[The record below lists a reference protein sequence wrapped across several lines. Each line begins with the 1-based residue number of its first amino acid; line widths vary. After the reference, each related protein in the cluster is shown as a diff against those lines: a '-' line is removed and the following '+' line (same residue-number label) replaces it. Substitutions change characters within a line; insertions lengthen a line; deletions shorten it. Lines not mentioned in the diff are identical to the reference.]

1 MYILLDVIVEQDKSQ
16 QELKQG
22 LTLSLPDDRNT
33 SPVQTKKQ
41 TPKGIYRLGEQKRRK

>member
-16 QELKQG
+16 QG

-41 TPKGIYRLGEQKRRK
+41 TPKGIYRLGEKKRRK